1 MSLSYQRK
9 KDAGE
14 TQRARGWI
22 FRSFLWF
29 VSIVYVGTAV
39 SASFFYLVKNGVSK
53 PNLIGLGSYWETLLS
68 PMVFYEFHLRWI
80 SNVGAVP
87 NDWRIFGLPVEM
99 LITFVPA
106 SLLMFYMLVR
116 NPYSFIDDTFGSSRY
131 ARDDDIKEMGL
142 LDKGWIIV
150 IGEWKGR
157 LLKLPETLSVL
168 CVAPPG
174 TGKTVS
180 VVVPTILTCDN
191 VSMIV
196 NDVKPELFDLT
207 SGYRSKHSLC
217 FRLEWAAQDKPEKG
231 LFFPR
236 WNPLSPMCIPE
247 FGPNRDLYVDRIV
260 NIMIVENEKEPHWST
275 KARAALAGF
284 VHYIVQKCE
293 TGNYQGIPK
302 QWHGQEASIP
312 LIIDWMTEAI
322 MGAQKK
328 KEELMKKNPMQAMQY
343 DPVTEFLKDA
353 ANEAHAGGFAPRAVM
368 ELTSLA
374 ATPDKERGSIMSAM
388 DGGLIVFKNS
398 AVRARTSRSDFSFMD
413 VRGMRDPVT
422 GEMKPVT
429 IYICVNQEDARALGV
444 ITGVLIEA
452 MSAWLVAH
460 KPKGK
465 TRDGR
470 DVGPFPVLFVLDEFP
485 QMPKLQALIDGP
497 AVGRGQKVSFLMI
510 GQDLG
515 QIKAKY
521 GENEMETVI
530 STTAA
535 KVILPLNNETTAKR
549 FSEMVG
555 QRTMESK
562 SKSRTVGLSRQTNP
576 FASNMQKSLQGQPLI
591 RPEDFMSLPN
601 LKQHI
606 VLMQANMNR
615 PIMANT
621 PAYFKHPEL
630 KHLVY
635 NPEHGM
641 GLNYPPAPSMPPFM
655 IEIRK
660 AEYEEDMRRAEEQA
674 FLNASGD
681 ED

>member
-1 MSLSYQRK
+1 MSLSYQKK

-14 TQRARGWI
+14 TQRARTWI
-22 FRSFLWF
+22 FKSIIWF
-29 VSIVYVGTAV
+29 IAMVYVGTAI
-39 SASFFYLVKNGVSK
+39 SSSLFFLAKNGVSK
-53 PNLIGLGSYWETLLS
+53 PNLYGLESYWLTMLQ
-68 PMVFYEFHLRWI
+68 PITFYDFHISWI
-80 SNVGAVP
+80 KNIGAVP
-87 NDWRIFGLPVEM
+87 NDWRMLGIPVEILIILVPSSMM
-99 LITFVPA
+99 L
-106 SLLMFYMLVR
+106 LYLLVR
-116 NPYSFIDDTFGSSRY
+116 NPYSFLDDTFGSSRY

-180 VVVPTILTCDN
+180 VVVPTILTCDK

-207 SGYRSKHSLC
+207 SGYRSRSSFC

-231 LFFPR
+231 IFYPR

-247 FGPNRDLYVDRIV
+247 FGPNRDLYIDRIV
-260 NIMIVENEKEPHWST
+260 NIMIVENEKDPHWST
-275 KARAALAGF
+275 KARASLAGF
-284 VHYIVQKCE
+284 IHYIVQKCE
-293 TGNYQGIPK
+293 TGNYVGIPK
-302 QWHGQEASIP
+302 QWQGQEACIP
-312 LIIDWMTEAI
+312 MIIDWMTEG
-322 MGAQKK
+322 MMEAQKK
-328 KEELMKKNPMQAMQY
+328 KEELMKKNPMQAMQF
-343 DPVTEFLKDA
+343 DPMTEFLKETA
-353 ANEAHAGGFAPRAVM
+353 REAHEGGFAPRAVI
-368 ELTSLA
+368 ELTSMA
-374 ATPDKERGSIMSAM
+374 NTPDKERGSIISTM

-398 AVRARTSRSDFSFMD
+398 AVRARTSRSDFSFRD
-413 VRGMRDPVT
+413 VRGMRDPIT

-444 ITGVLIEA
+444 ITGLLVEA

-460 KPKGK
+460 KPNST
-465 TRDGR
+465 TRDGSQ
-470 DVGPFPVLFVLDEFP
+470 VGPFPALFVLDEFP

-562 SKSRTVGLSRQTNP
+562 SKSRTIGLSRQTNP

-641 GLNYPPAPSMPPFM
+641 GLKYPPATTMPDFM
-655 IEIRK
+655 IKQRT
-660 AEYEEDMRRAEEQA
+660 AEYEADQKHAEDSLSFVA
-674 FLNASGD
+674 
-681 ED
+681 

>member
-1 MSLSYQRK
+1 
-9 KDAGE
+9 
-14 TQRARGWI
+14 
-22 FRSFLWF
+22 
-29 VSIVYVGTAV
+29 
-39 SASFFYLVKNGVSK
+39 
-53 PNLIGLGSYWETLLS
+53 
-68 PMVFYEFHLRWI
+68 
-80 SNVGAVP
+80 
-87 NDWRIFGLPVEM
+87 
-99 LITFVPA
+99 
-106 SLLMFYMLVR
+106 
-116 NPYSFIDDTFGSSRY
+116 
-131 ARDDDIKEMGL
+131 
-142 LDKGWIIV
+142 
-150 IGEWKGR
+150 
-157 LLKLPETLSVL
+157 
-168 CVAPPG
+168 
-174 TGKTVS
+174 
-180 VVVPTILTCDN
+180 
-191 VSMIV
+191 
-196 NDVKPELFDLT
+196 
-207 SGYRSKHSLC
+207 
-217 FRLEWAAQDKPEKG
+217 
-231 LFFPR
+231 
-236 WNPLSPMCIPE
+236 
-247 FGPNRDLYVDRIV
+247 
-260 NIMIVENEKEPHWST
+260 
-275 KARAALAGF
+275 
-284 VHYIVQKCE
+284 
-293 TGNYQGIPK
+293 
-302 QWHGQEASIP
+302 
-312 LIIDWMTEAI
+312 
-322 MGAQKK
+322 
-328 KEELMKKNPMQAMQY
+328 
-343 DPVTEFLKDA
+343 
-353 ANEAHAGGFAPRAVM
+353 
-368 ELTSLA
+368 
-374 ATPDKERGSIMSAM
+374 
-388 DGGLIVFKNS
+388 
-398 AVRARTSRSDFSFMD
+398 
-413 VRGMRDPVT
+413 
-422 GEMKPVT
+422 MKPVT

-444 ITGVLIEA
+444 ITGLLIEA

-606 VLMQANMNR
+606 ILMQANMNR

-655 IEIRK
+655 IEARK

-674 FLNASGD
+674 HQDLGD
-681 ED
+681 VA